1 MAWMPS
7 TEVRNKLNELDQTEL
22 EVRLTEKL
30 LLLPALRAFAPHKLC
45 QVGKLVFPVNFL
57 VTPSHRLQESNKHF

>member
-1 MAWMPS
+1 MVWMPC

-22 EVRLTEKL
+22 EVRLTEQL
-30 LLLPALRAFAPHKLC
+30 LLLPALRPSAPHKLC